1 MRMTTSRMFR
11 LAAAICLAQ
20 ACVTAYAAG
29 SDRENRWSATLMH
42 TPRPGK
48 GCFEATYPEIQWS
61 RVACGKAP
69 AVPLSPRRGGATTT
83 GGGTAGGGTAGG
95 VTGGGLRGGVSGN
108 SGATG
113 NGDAGAATVGGG
125 IDFSAD
131 VPGLAAEAVGS
142 FDAVSGVT
150 SEVGGGTANAYTL
163 QLNTQFFPTV
173 TCSSGASGCVGWE
186 QFVFL
191 NDAPPSVG
199 LLFIQYWL
207 LGYGTCPSGWMSAD
221 GYCYRNSATALEI
234 PGQTIGTLGSIQLA
248 GAAGT
253 ATSDDTA
260 FLVIGNVLYSL
271 TGGNYFP
278 DLGQRWQI
286 SEFNIFGPGNG
297 SQAVFNSGA
306 SLTVRTQVDS
316 GASNAPGCSEE
327 GYTAETNNLS
337 LVSAP
342 QSSSPSAAPA
352 IVFTES
358 NASSTTASCEK
369 LYAIISSDAPAP
381 WWSTGALGA
390 CLLVSACL
398 VLARPQAA

>member
-1 MRMTTSRMFR
+1 MRMTTSRMFG
-11 LAAAICLAQ
+11 LVAAICLAQ
-20 ACVTAYAAG
+20 ACVTAYASG
-29 SDRENRWSATLMH
+29 NDGESRWRTTLIH

-48 GCFEATYPEIQWS
+48 GCFRAAYPETQWS

-69 AVPLSPRRGGATTT
+69 AVPLSPRHGGAI
-83 GGGTAGGGTAGG
+83 GSGRGSEGSAG
-95 VTGGGLRGGVSGN
+95 V
-108 SGATG
+108 
-113 NGDAGAATVGGG
+113 ATVGGG
-125 IDFSAD
+125 TDFSAD

-150 SEVGGGTANAYTL
+150 SETGGGTANAYTL
-163 QLNTQFFPTV
+163 QLNTQFFSTV
-173 TCSSGASGCVGWE
+173 TCSSGDSGCVGWE

-191 NDAPPSVG
+191 NYAPPSVG

-234 PGQTIGTLGSIQLA
+234 PGQTIGTLGGIQLA

-253 ATSDDTA
+253 GTSDDTA
-260 FLVIGNVLYSL
+260 FLTIGNVLYSL
-271 TGGNYFP
+271 SGGNYFP
-278 DLGQRWQI
+278 DLGQHWQI

-306 SLTVRTQVDS
+306 TLTVRTQVDS
-316 GASNAPGCSEE
+316 GASNAPGCSEQ

-358 NASSTTASCEK
+358 NASGTTASCER
-369 LYAIISSDAPAP
+369 LYAIVSNDAPVP
-381 WWSTGALGA
+381 WWSTAALGA
-390 CLLVSACL
+390 CLALCACV
-398 VLARPQAA
+398 VLGRSRAAAPRTL